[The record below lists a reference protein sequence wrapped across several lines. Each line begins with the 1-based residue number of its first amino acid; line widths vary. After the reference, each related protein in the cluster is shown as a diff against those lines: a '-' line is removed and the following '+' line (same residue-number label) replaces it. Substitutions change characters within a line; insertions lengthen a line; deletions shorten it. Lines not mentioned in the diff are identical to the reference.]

1 MRQDGAR
8 MNWQKRL
15 CDACELWGRRVQ
27 DDPDDVQ
34 GAHLYSLLRPVLKGL
49 DSSAFQT
56 DAAGRSG
63 STLRFKC
70 ADEHGEADEIVVDLR
85 LQRYDL
91 PGWGFAASFK
101 SFTTVNCFVTTQRM
115 GSWSYEEH
123 AERRQ

>member
-1 MRQDGAR
+1 
-8 MNWQKRL
+8 
-15 CDACELWGRRVQ
+15 
-27 DDPDDVQ
+27 
-34 GAHLYSLLRPVLKGL
+34 VLKGL

-70 ADEHGEADEIVVDLR
+70 EDEYGEVDEIVVDLR

-91 PGWGFAASFK
+91 PGWGAVAPK
-101 SFTTVNCFVTTQRM
+101 SFVTVNCFVTTQRM